1 MKSSKSH
8 FEKKILQPLLHENNI
23 IKGENFK
30 FSSSPYVVGSK
41 DAKHAAEPQINIIKE
56 KEFVSAIEVKCVC
69 GRTIHI
75 DCK

>member
-8 FEKKILQPLLHENNI
+8 LDKKILHSIPQENSI

-30 FSSSPYVVGSK
+30 FSSSPYVVGPKNSK
-41 DAKHAAEPQINIIKE
+41 NAADPEINIIKE
-56 KEFVSAIEVKCVC
+56 KDFVSAIEVKCTC
-69 GRTIHI
+69 GRMIHI

>member
-8 FEKKILQPLLHENNI
+8 LEKKILHSLPQENSI

-41 DAKHAAEPQINIIKE
+41 DSKHMNEPEINIIKD
-56 KEFVSAIEVKCVC
+56 KDFISAIEVKCTC
-69 GRTIHI
+69 GRMIHI

>member
-1 MKSSKSH
+1 MKSSKLH
-8 FEKKILQPLLHENNI
+8 FEKKFTPTLTHENSV

-30 FSSSPYVVGSK
+30 FSSSPYFVGSK
-41 DAKHAAEPQINIIKE
+41 DSKNPEINIIKD
-56 KEFVSAIEVKCVC
+56 KEFISAIEVKCAC

>member
-8 FEKKILQPLLHENNI
+8 IEKKFLHPLPQEKNI

-30 FSSSPYVVGSK
+30 FSSAPFVVGNK
-41 DAKHAAEPQINIIKE
+41 DSRCSADPEINIIKD
-56 KEFVSAIEVKCVC
+56 KDFISAIEVKCLC